1 MKSNERDAGTR
12 RRGEEREDMS
22 QANRKRSIGGRASGG
37 PETRALVAQ
46 MLRRL
51 QAGADLR
58 EAKIGRLRRAIAAQ
72 DYENPLKLDIAADR
86 MADELSP

>member
-1 MKSNERDAGTR
+1 
-12 RRGEEREDMS
+12 
-22 QANRKRSIGGRASGG
+22 
-37 PETRALVAQ
+37 